1 VIRLFLKFT
10 ELFLGRVCKRIGDEA
25 SFSPPVGITIFA
37 QLLRSIKQIIAFNIF
52 ILLRM

>member
-1 VIRLFLKFT
+1 
-10 ELFLGRVCKRIGDEA
+10 LGIVCKRVGEEV

-37 QLLRSIKQIIAFNIF
+37 QLFRRSKKTTIFNIF